1 MSKVEK
7 IPKLPKGA
15 RHSRLTCEELLAL
28 AAERVELPDVP
39 MVLDYQDD
47 VDTLCIRFQGPV
59 SSTLIEDD
67 DESGVIGIYQGRKL
81 VGIEIL
87 DITGQ
92 LEFADPR

>member
-1 MSKVEK
+1 MAKVEK

-15 RHSRLTCEELLAL
+15 RHSRPAREELLAL

-67 DESGVIGIYQGRKL
+67 EENGVIGIYQGRKL